1 MFDWKFAT
9 KLKNVLG
16 KDRFAPDRTATR
28 EQWIEI
34 TLIPIA
40 AALLGWMVRP
50 GDPTLSGEE
59 FPWQWLAPVLVALRY
74 GVWPGLFGSAIL
86 LINGWIAAH
95 EGLVPANW
103 SSAPLFGGGLLV
115 LICGEFSD
123 VWHDRT
129 RRMEE
134 TYLYVTE
141 RLSRL
146 TKRHLLL
153 NLSHDR
159 LEQEMLARPGSLRDA
174 LVGMRTLA
182 LQKSPEQS
190 RLPGAQELLLL
201 LSQYV
206 NIEAASVYTVQEK
219 NGVFAL
225 GTLVA
230 SLGDPAD
237 LSPDDELITLALE
250 SGNLAHIAVDDTGL
264 KHRSDQ
270 LVVAPLIAGEQE
282 VIGVL
287 AVNRMPFL
295 SLNSENLQMLLV
307 LLGYYADNL
316 GSAPGVASIHRQ
328 MPGMPFLF
336 AQELAR
342 MMNLHSTIGMDSHLV
357 VMRCRGRRSH
367 EIVDSFLRIKRGL
380 DLYWKT
386 VVQDQP
392 VLVVLLPFASISA
405 TDGFLERL
413 DGWLDSHFKGD
424 ILSLGISLQV
434 IGVDAQDL
442 LGRLEAAMAPV

>member
-1 MFDWKFAT
+1 
-9 KLKNVLG
+9 
-16 KDRFAPDRTATR
+16 
-28 EQWIEI
+28 
-34 TLIPIA
+34 
-40 AALLGWMVRP
+40 
-50 GDPTLSGEE
+50 
-59 FPWQWLAPVLVALRY
+59 
-74 GVWPGLFGSAIL
+74 
-86 LINGWIAAH
+86 
-95 EGLVPANW
+95 
-103 SSAPLFGGGLLV
+103 
-115 LICGEFSD
+115 
-123 VWHDRT
+123 
-129 RRMEE
+129 MEE

-182 LQKSPEQS
+182 LKGSTDHS
-190 RLPGAQELLLL
+190 RLPGTQELLLL

-206 NIEAASVYTVQEK
+206 NIEAASIYTVQEK
-219 NGVFAL
+219 NGIYVL

-230 SLGDPAD
+230 SLGDPED
-237 LSPDDELITLALE
+237 LSSDDELITLALE
-250 SGNLAHIAVDDTGL
+250 SGSLAHIAVDDAGL
-264 KHRSDQ
+264 KHRSNQ
-270 LVVAPLIAGEQE
+270 LVVAPLIAGEQKL
-282 VIGVL
+282 IGVL
-287 AVNRMPFL
+287 AVSRMPFL

-316 GSAPGVASIHRQ
+316 GSAPGVARIHTQ

-336 AQELAR
+336 AQEMAR

-357 VMRCRGRRSH
+357 VMRCRGNRSH

-386 VVQDQP
+386 LVQDQP

-413 DGWLDSHFKGD
+413 DGWLDSHFNGD

-434 IGVDAQDL
+434 IGFDAPDP

>member
-1 MFDWKFAT
+1 MSDWKFAA
-9 KLKNVLG
+9 KLKNALG

-34 TLIPIA
+34 ALIPLIA
-40 AALLGWMVRP
+40 VLLGWVVRP
-50 GDPTLSGEE
+50 DDPTLASEG

-74 GVWPGLFGSAIL
+74 GVWPGLCGGAIL

-95 EGLVPANW
+95 EGHVPPDW

-182 LQKSPEQS
+182 LKGSTDHS
-190 RLPGAQELLLL
+190 RLPGTQELLLL

-206 NIEAASVYTVQEK
+206 NIEAASIYTVQEK
-219 NGVFAL
+219 NGTYVL

-230 SLGDPAD
+230 SLGDPED
-237 LSPDDELITLALE
+237 PNSDDELITLALE
-250 SGNLAHIAVDDTGL
+250 SGSLAHIAVDDAGL
-264 KHRSDQ
+264 KHRSNQ
-270 LVVAPLIAGEQE
+270 LVVAPLIAGEQQL
-282 VIGVL
+282 IGVL
-287 AVNRMPFL
+287 AVSRMPFL

-316 GSAPGVASIHRQ
+316 GSAPGVARIHRQ

-336 AQELAR
+336 AQEMAR

-357 VMRCRGRRSH
+357 VMRCRGHRNH

-386 VVQDQP
+386 LVQDQP

-413 DGWLDSHFKGD
+413 DGWLDSHFNGD

-434 IGVDAQDL
+434 IGFDAPDP
-442 LGRLEAAMAPV
+442 LGRLEAAMTPV

>member
-1 MFDWKFAT
+1 MSDWKFAT
-9 KLKNVLG
+9 KLRSLLG
-16 KDRFAPDRTATR
+16 KDRFAPDRRATR

-34 TLIPIA
+34 ALIPLG
-40 AALLGWMVRP
+40 AALLGWWFRP
-50 GDPTLSGEE
+50 DDPTLSSES

-74 GVWPGLFGSAIL
+74 GVWPGLCGGAIL
-86 LINGWIAAH
+86 LINSWIAAH
-95 EGLVPANW
+95 EGRVPTDW

-123 VWHDRT
+123 VWHDRI

-182 LQKSPEQS
+182 LQAPTDNS
-190 RLPGAQELLLL
+190 RLPGTKELLLL

-206 NIEAASVYTVQEK
+206 NIEAASIYTVKEK
-219 NGVFAL
+219 RGNYTL
-225 GTLVA
+225 GTRVA
-230 SLGDPAD
+230 TLGDPAEI
-237 LSPDDELITLALE
+237 SPDDELITLALE
-250 SGNLAHIAVDDTGL
+250 SRNLAHIAVDDAGL

-270 LVVAPLIAGEQE
+270 LVVAPLIAGEQDL
-282 VIGVL
+282 IGVL
-287 AVNRMPFL
+287 AVSRMPFL

-316 GSAPGVASIHRQ
+316 GSAPGVAQIHTK

-336 AQELAR
+336 AQEMAR
-342 MMNLHSTIGMDSHLV
+342 MINLNATIGMDSHLV
-357 VMRCRGRRSH
+357 VMRCRGNRSH
-367 EIVDSFLRIKRGL
+367 EIVDGFLRIKRGL

-386 VVQDQP
+386 LVDDQP
-392 VLVVLLPFASISA
+392 VLIVLMPFASVSA
-405 TDGFLERL
+405 TYGFIERL
-413 DGWLDSHFKGD
+413 NGWLDSQFNGNMD
-424 ILSLGISLQV
+424 SLGISIQV
-434 IGVDAQDL
+434 IGFDVPNP
-442 LGRLEAAMAPV
+442 LGRLEAAIEPV